1 MRNGT
6 ISVMQD
12 LTNDHEA
19 AAKAVRIPVGNAGT
33 YGNPYLS
40 MTSLVKKWPD
50 HEGRKEVL
58 MITDGIDRMR
68 RKTSRMDVMGPS
80 TDVDSAS
87 SAAQRAGILV
97 HSFYATGVG
106 HLTRTNS
113 WAASGGQNGL
123 AKLAEE
129 TGADSYFLGYSTPV
143 SFKPY
148 LEELQRVLDN
158 QYWLAFD
165 IKPGSKPAL
174 KWVDVSTEVPGAEI
188 VSANNV
194 FVPAAK

>member
-1 MRNGT
+1 
-6 ISVMQD
+6 
-12 LTNDHEA
+12 
-19 AAKAVRIPVGNAGT
+19 
-33 YGNPYLS
+33 
-40 MTSLVKKWPD
+40 
-50 HEGRKEVL
+50 
-58 MITDGIDRMR
+58 MITHGIDRMR